1 MVAIR
6 SLLTIIWMTLFI
18 NSTESS
24 SPSYHIPDNSI
35 SKIVVYKSE
44 HKLELRCDD
53 RLIKTYSVALGKNP
67 VGHKQRQGDNKTPEG
82 IYKISGKNPN
92 SRFHKSL
99 KVSYPNEKDII
110 CAKNN
115 CVDPGGDIMIH
126 GLHKTFAW
134 IGKAHLA
141 RDWTQGCIAVTNDE
155 MDEIYRTVKV
165 GATIEIH
172 A

>member
-1 MVAIR
+1 MIAVR
-6 SLLTIIWMTLFI
+6 SLLTIILMTLLI

-82 IYKISGKNPN
+82 IYKISGKKSRSGVPN
-92 SRFHKSL
+92 GIRTRVAAL
-99 KVSYPNEKDII
+99 KGRCPRPLDDGDLE
-110 CAKNN
+110 AGTAPGQNN
-115 CVDPGGDIMIH
+115 CH
-126 GLHKTFAW
+126 GMSPRISEPSSCRLSKRVW
-134 IGKAHLA
+134 IQQNRMPVRRH
-141 RDWTQGCIAVTNDE
+141 
-155 MDEIYRTVKV
+155 
-165 GATIEIH
+165 
-172 A
+172 